1 MATIWWVN
9 ETYSHGLLILPIS
22 MWLVWRNRH
31 LFSQAELEPSWLG
44 LICLCCGAFGWLL
57 GALADVQVVQ
67 HLGVVTMLAA
77 SIPLVFGLK
86 LTKLLSFP
94 IGFLFFMVPTGEFLV
109 PTLMQHTAD
118 ATIKALELSGIPVFR
133 ENMHF
138 TLPTGRWSVVEACS
152 GLRYII
158 AALVLAFMFAY
169 LNYRSWFK
177 KVLFVFI
184 CLVIA
189 VIANW
194 IRAYLVVLVG
204 HFSGMKYGTGD
215 DHIYYGWFFFGVVMF
230 AIFWFGMR
238 WRDSEMDTQNSTT
251 AAVSTNATDLSPSS
265 AARPK
270 FGFKLAAVFF
280 GIGSMAA
287 AHHAP
292 EALLNTTPRTDLI
305 SVFDS
310 LNLDFKRVDALTVSP
325 TFKSPKA
332 EIKLLA
338 PNLSEVYIAYYAKQS
353 DDSEMITGNNYFVS
367 SGDPKW
373 TIMASAARGKGLISG
388 LSAVT
393 ELTLKTSGDVKQLAW
408 MWYCVGGLCVR
419 EGSLAKGLTALS
431 ALRGKGDHS
440 LAILV
445 STPIV
450 AENVDAAREVLA
462 KQKSALD
469 PFAAK
474 FTAPN

>member
-1 MATIWWVN
+1 MAAVWWGN

-22 MWLVWRNRH
+22 IWLIWRNKH
-31 LFSQAELEPSWLG
+31 VFSQAKLEPSWLG
-44 LICLCCGAFGWLL
+44 LMGFCAGAFGWLL
-57 GALADVQVVQ
+57 GALADVNVVQ

-86 LTKLLSFP
+86 LTKLLLFP

-109 PTLMQHTAD
+109 PTLMKHTAD

-169 LNYRSWFK
+169 LNYRSWTK
-177 KVLFVFI
+177 KVLFVMV
-184 CLVIA
+184 CLIIA

-238 WRDSEMDTQNSTT
+238 WRDDGMDTPNSVTPI
-251 AAVSTNATDLSPSS
+251 AANNTVNPPTSPVVNSN
-265 AARPK
+265 
-270 FGFKLAAVFF
+270 FGFKLAAVFL

-287 AHHAP
+287 AHYAP
-292 EALLNTTPRTDLI
+292 AALLDTKPRIDLTTA
-305 SVFDS
+305 FES
-310 LNLDFKRVDALTVSP
+310 LNLGFKRVDTLAVSP

-332 EIKLLA
+332 EIKASA
-338 PNLSEVYIAYYAKQS
+338 PNSSEIYIAYYAKQS

-367 SGDPKW
+367 SSDPKW
-373 TIMASAARGKGLISG
+373 TIMASAARGQGLFSG

-393 ELTLKTSGDVKQLAW
+393 ELTLKTTGDAQQLAW
-408 MWYCVGGLCVR
+408 MWYCVGGFCVK
-419 EGSLAKGLTALS
+419 EGSLTKGLTAVS

-450 AENVDAAREVLA
+450 AGNVDAAREVLA
-462 KQKSALD
+462 KQKIALD
-469 PFAAK
+469 PFATK
-474 FTAPN
+474 FTALN